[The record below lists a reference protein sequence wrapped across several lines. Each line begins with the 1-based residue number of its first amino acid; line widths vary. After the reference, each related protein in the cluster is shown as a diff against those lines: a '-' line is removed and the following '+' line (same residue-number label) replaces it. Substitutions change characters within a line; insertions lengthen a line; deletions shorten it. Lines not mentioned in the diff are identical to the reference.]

1 MDDKVFEHINEL
13 IDKRGTGEILLN
25 SITELKLSK
34 KSVWQYVI
42 SLVFGGILAYAVGF
56 SDRTI
61 EISVEILGILFNTSV
76 AICGMILGAY
86 AVFQA
91 LLQNELILILLK
103 SKNNILKESNNTFLN
118 IVVLNVGN
126 IIISFF
132 AKCVLQVMDKQFLL
146 LEDIT
151 WNNIISAFLLFF
163 YFSFNFLLLFEIMIF
178 SLNLYRM
185 FCAHNAVKAL
195 DAIEEDDEID

>member
-42 SLVFGGILAYAVGF
+42 SLVLGGILAYAVGF

-103 SKNNILKESNNTFLN
+103 SKNNILKER
-118 IVVLNVGN
+118 
-126 IIISFF
+126 
-132 AKCVLQVMDKQFLL
+132 C
-146 LEDIT
+146 
-151 WNNIISAFLLFF
+151 
-163 YFSFNFLLLFEIMIF
+163 FSYTHF
-178 SLNLYRM
+178 SE
-185 FCAHNAVKAL
+185 VS
-195 DAIEEDDEID
+195 